1 MLGCCTRSVLR
12 LRQTQLRLA
21 GLRCGYASQPPPPI
35 HRVPLSEP
43 LSTAAHPTVLESH
56 PFISPT
62 GSDGRAEPGRVS
74 TLSNGIRVASQPHYG
89 QFCTVGVC
97 IDSGSRY
104 EVAYPSGI
112 SHFLEKL
119 AFASTQKFQSNDE
132 IQSRLEKFGGICD
145 CQSTRDTFLYAA
157 SIDRRGLETMVEIL
171 GDVVL
176 RPNITEE
183 ELQFTRMAVQ
193 YEVED
198 AQMRPDQEPLML
210 EAIHSAAFSNNTL
223 GLPKMCP
230 PENTAGISR
239 SILMKYLSTYHVPSR
254 MVVAGVGVEHDQ
266 LVRYVED
273 HFVNSPPV
281 YELSKAHADQSLAQY
296 TGGLVSIEKDLSNVS
311 LGPTPM
317 PDLVHLT
324 IGLESVSHQHPN
336 FIAFCVLNMMMGGGG
351 SFSAGGPGKGMY
363 TRLYTQVLNRYH
375 WMYSATAFN
384 HAYGD
389 SGLFCITASA
399 PPQNLGDMTQ
409 VITHEMAKL
418 TGHIGNEEFNRAK
431 TQLKSMLLMNLE
443 SRPVIFEDVARQ
455 VLAQGERR
463 DPREYIELIDQI
475 QPADIN
481 QIANK
486 MLASQP
492 SVAVI
497 GNLQNMPSLKDIEL
511 SLIDKM
517 PSPSKRS
524 FFR

>member
-1 MLGCCTRSVLR
+1 MLARIGRGCRS
-12 LRQTQLRLA
+12 QTPALWRSL
-21 GLRCGYASQPPPPI
+21 ASQPPI
-35 HRVPLSEP
+35 HQIPLTEP
-43 LSTAAHPTVLESH
+43 LSTEAASAVSPASPEGRSTRPSEPCTV
-56 PFISPT
+56 T
-62 GSDGRAEPGRVS
+62 
-74 TLSNGIRVASQPHYG
+74 TLANGIRVASQPHFG

-97 IDSGSRY
+97 IDSGSRF

-119 AFASTQKFQSNDE
+119 AFGSTQKFQNNDE
-132 IQSRLEKFGGICD
+132 IQSRLEKYGGICD

-157 SIDRRGLETMVEIL
+157 SVDLKGLDTTVEIL

-176 RPNITEE
+176 RPNITDE
-183 ELQFTRMAVQ
+183 ELEYTRMAVQ
-193 YEVED
+193 FEVED
-198 AQMRPDQEPLML
+198 AGMRPDQEPLML
-210 EAIHSAAFSNNTL
+210 EAIHSAAFTNNTL

-230 PENTAGISR
+230 TENVARINRNT
-239 SILMKYLSTYHVPSR
+239 LMKYLSTYHVPSR
-254 MVVAGVGVEHDQ
+254 MVVAGVGVDHDQ
-266 LVRYVED
+266 LVRSVEK
-273 HFVNSPPV
+273 HFVDTPAV
-281 YELSKAHADQSLAQY
+281 YERNPSRPDESMAQY
-296 TGGLVSIEKDLSNVS
+296 TGGLVTIEKDLSSVS

-317 PDLVHLT
+317 PDLVHLS

-336 FIAFCVLNMMMGGGG
+336 FIAFCVMNMMMGGGG

-363 TRLYTQVLNRYH
+363 TRLYTHVLNRYH

-399 PPQNLGDMTQ
+399 PPNHLGDMTR
-409 VITHEMAKL
+409 VLANEMTKL
-418 TGHIGNEEFNRAK
+418 TGHIGHEEFNRAK

-475 QPADIN
+475 QPTDIN
-481 QIANK
+481 RIADK
-486 MLASQP
+486 MLTSKP
-492 SVAVI
+492 SVAVV
-497 GNLQNMPSLKDIEL
+497 GNMAQLPAFKDIEL
-511 SLIDKM
+511 ALIDKQSH
-517 PSPSKRS
+517 PTAPKTG

>member
-1 MLGCCTRSVLR
+1 MAFGC
-12 LRQTQLRLA
+12 
-21 GLRCGYASQPPPPI
+21 
-35 HRVPLSEP
+35 
-43 LSTAAHPTVLESH
+43 
-56 PFISPT
+56 
-62 GSDGRAEPGRVS
+62 
-74 TLSNGIRVASQPHYG
+74 
-89 QFCTVGVC
+89 
-97 IDSGSRY
+97 
-104 EVAYPSGI
+104 
-112 SHFLEKL
+112 
-119 AFASTQKFQSNDE
+119 
-132 IQSRLEKFGGICD
+132 RLEKFGGICD

-210 EAIHSAAFSNNTL
+210 EAIHAAAFSSNTL

-230 PENTAGISR
+230 IENTAGISR
-239 SILMKYLSTYHVPSR
+239 SILMKYLGTYHVPNR
-254 MVVAGVGVEHDQ
+254 MVVAGVGVDHDE

-273 HFVNSPPV
+273 HFVNSPPGF
-281 YELSKAHADQSLAQY
+281 ELSKSHTDQSLAQY
-296 TGGLVSIEKDLSNVS
+296 TGGLVTIEKDLSNVS

-363 TRLYTQVLNRYH
+363 TRLYTQVLNRFH

-399 PPQNLGDMTQ
+399 PPQHLGDMTQ

-455 VLAQGERR
+455 VLAQGQRR

-481 QIANK
+481 RIADK
-486 MLASQP
+486 MLTSQP
-492 SVAVI
+492 SVAAI
-497 GNLQNMPSLKDIEL
+497 GNLKDMPSLKDIEL
-511 SLIDKM
+511 SLIDKT